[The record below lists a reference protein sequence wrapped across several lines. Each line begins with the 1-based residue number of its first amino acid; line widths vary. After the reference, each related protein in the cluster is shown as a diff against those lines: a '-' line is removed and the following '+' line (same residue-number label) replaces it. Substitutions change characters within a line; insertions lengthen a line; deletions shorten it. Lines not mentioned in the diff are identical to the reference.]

1 MSFDVDPSFR
11 GSGRKWRR
19 RRRWRI
25 ARRVLGGLAVAG
37 LLGLGGVMLS
47 GGPGDPDHAAGNGT
61 GGGGLGDDEELVQTQ
76 ESGDAGITVAAAAA
90 EVFLDIR
97 GEPMILTLATGP
109 GRGGRKMI
117 LSAPLDPDRA
127 RAGTEVVVLNDML
140 LDSTQQV
147 RLTIPSSSAD
157 LAAFQ
162 ARRATAFETDPADAA
177 PAEDPGE
184 VEEGSVVTVQDG
196 DSSWGEILGGDG
208 SGTTEVSYV
217 ETVIENTTTE
227 RGAIPSE
234 ARSVLFRDDVT
245 RLSADKDL
253 KTVLEEFGV
262 DTEEAER
269 TVQALTRRAEEA
281 GRDPGPMVSL
291 VTGGL
296 VAIRMSDSRPGAQ
309 ILQLSIY
316 APTGYIV
323 SLAQPGPG
331 RFDLASDPW
340 FNDNLLLKA
349 GRAQRR
355 SSERGEVR
363 LKDAVYTTALRNGVP
378 SDLVG
383 EMMVMLARVQDLDQI
398 AGEEDRFR
406 LLYKTGSD
414 GAPAGRILY
423 ASLSGPQI
431 SLDCYVVPRADDAGL
446 FECFDPKGT
455 GGISGGGAGLG
466 PGFVVPVAGTKT
478 SGFGPRMHPVL
489 GRIINHNGVDWG
501 APTGT
506 PVHATAGGR
515 VARANR
521 ADSYGNI
528 VYIDHPGGVQSRY
541 AHLDKFASGLK
552 EGQSVEA
559 GQLIGFVGTTG
570 RSTGPHL
577 HFEII
582 MNGTPVDPLTLGA
595 SQGGGGAVEALVNRI
610 IQVESAGNAR
620 AKNTRSTATGL
631 GQFIDSTWLRM
642 MRTYRPDLVASLSRQ
657 ELLDLRF
664 DPGMSRT
671 MVTNLAR
678 ENEAFLRGRRHEITA
693 GRLYLAHFLGPSGA
707 DVALR
712 ADPAATVLAVMGAG
726 VVNANPF
733 LHGKTIRD
741 LTDWADRKMNSAPA
755 RSSVVTAPRVVPA
768 AVTAFKE
775 AVDKFWEAL

>member
-1 MSFDVDPSFR
+1 M
-11 GSGRKWRR
+11 
-19 RRRWRI
+19 
-25 ARRVLGGLAVAG
+25 
-37 LLGLGGVMLS
+37 
-47 GGPGDPDHAAGNGT
+47 
-61 GGGGLGDDEELVQTQ
+61 
-76 ESGDAGITVAAAAA
+76 
-90 EVFLDIR
+90 
-97 GEPMILTLATGP
+97 
-109 GRGGRKMI
+109 
-117 LSAPLDPDRA
+117 
-127 RAGTEVVVLNDML
+127 
-140 LDSTQQV
+140 
-147 RLTIPSSSAD
+147 
-157 LAAFQ
+157 
-162 ARRATAFETDPADAA
+162 
-177 PAEDPGE
+177 
-184 VEEGSVVTVQDG
+184 
-196 DSSWGEILGGDG
+196 
-208 SGTTEVSYV
+208 
-217 ETVIENTTTE
+217 
-227 RGAIPSE
+227 
-234 ARSVLFRDDVT
+234 
-245 RLSADKDL
+245 
-253 KTVLEEFGV
+253 
-262 DTEEAER
+262 
-269 TVQALTRRAEEA
+269 
-281 GRDPGPMVSL
+281 
-291 VTGGL
+291 
-296 VAIRMSDSRPGAQ
+296 
-309 ILQLSIY
+309 
-316 APTGYIV
+316 
-323 SLAQPGPG
+323 
-331 RFDLASDPW
+331 
-340 FNDNLLLKA
+340 
-349 GRAQRR
+349 
-355 SSERGEVR
+355 
-363 LKDAVYTTALRNGVP
+363 
-378 SDLVG
+378 
-383 EMMVMLARVQDLDQI
+383 
-398 AGEEDRFR
+398 
-406 LLYKTGSD
+406 
-414 GAPAGRILY
+414 
-423 ASLSGPQI
+423 
-431 SLDCYVVPRADDAGL
+431 
-446 FECFDPKGT
+446 
-455 GGISGGGAGLG
+455 
-466 PGFVVPVAGTKT
+466 
-478 SGFGPRMHPVL
+478 
-489 GRIINHNGVDWG
+489 
-501 APTGT
+501 
-506 PVHATAGGR
+506 
-515 VARANR
+515 
-521 ADSYGNI
+521 
-528 VYIDHPGGVQSRY
+528 QSRY